1 MNSARNQI
9 STHFKNEKKQDVRM
23 NNPIIIE
30 VIGFSDST
38 CGPFPCDSDR
48 TCELQKCHPTEQLVP
63 AFEALNEKLTRKY
76 GDSIVMK
83 LTLIDDGVPDYVQ
96 QIIEE
101 NHPPI
106 PIVLIGGQVT
116 PLGRIS
122 YPLFVQEI
130 EKICSTA

>member
-1 MNSARNQI
+1 M
-9 STHFKNEKKQDVRM
+9 TT
-23 NNPIIIE
+23 PITIE

-48 TCELQKCHPTEQLVP
+48 TCELQKCYPTEQLVP
-63 AFEALNEKLTRKY
+63 AFEALKDKLSRKY
-76 GDSIVMK
+76 GDSVVMK
-83 LTLIDDGVPDYVQ
+83 LTLVDDGVPDYIQ

-106 PIVLIGGQVT
+106 PIVLIAGQVT

-130 EKICSTA
+130 EKICTIA